1 MNNYEIIFIARQ
13 DLAPAQ
19 VETLSEKFSG
29 IIKDQGGQIV
39 RNEYCGLRTLAY
51 LIKKNRRGH
60 YVVLNAT
67 ASVASVKEV
76 ERVMRINEDI
86 LRFQTIAVEE
96 HEKGPS
102 AILKSSRYQRDDYA
116 PSYGRDDEDRDDG
129 DRDDR
134 RRDDRGR
141 HGRGRDDRDA
151 EGTDSES
158 AVELE
163 S

>member
-1 MNNYEIIFIARQ
+1 MNNYEIVFIARQ

-19 VETLSEKFSG
+19 VESLSEKFVG
-29 IIKDQGGQIV
+29 IIRDQGGQIV

-67 ASVASVKEV
+67 ASPASITEV
-76 ERVMRINEDI
+76 ERVMKINEDI
-86 LRFQTIAVEE
+86 LRFQTVAVEE

-116 PSYGRDDEDRDDG
+116 PSFGRDDQDGEDADT
-129 DRDDR
+129 
-134 RRDDRGR
+134 
-141 HGRGRDDRDA
+141 
-151 EGTDSES
+151 EFEEES
-158 AVELE
+158 QN
-163 S
+163 

>member
-1 MNNYEIIFIARQ
+1 MNNYEIVIIARQ

-19 VETLSEKFSG
+19 VETLAEKFIG
-29 IIKDQGGQIV
+29 IIKDQGGQII

-60 YVVLNAT
+60 YVVLNTT
-67 ASVASVKEV
+67 APAAAIKEV

-102 AILKSSRYQRDDYA
+102 AILKASRYQRDDYS
-116 PSYGRDDEDRDDG
+116 PSHE
-129 DRDDR
+129 
-134 RRDDRGR
+134 RG
-141 HGRGRDDRDA
+141 DRDA
-151 EGTDSES
+151 EDGDSGTEE
-158 AVELE
+158 ELE
-163 S
+163 N

>member
-1 MNNYEIIFIARQ
+1 MNNYEIVFIARQ

-19 VETLSEKFSG
+19 VELLSEKFSG

-60 YVVLNAT
+60 YVVLNTTASAT
-67 ASVASVKEV
+67 AVKEV

-102 AILKSSRYQRDDYA
+102 AILKASRYQRDDYA
-116 PSYGRDDEDRDDG
+116 PSHGRDGREAEDSDS
-129 DRDDR
+129 
-134 RRDDRGR
+134 
-141 HGRGRDDRDA
+141 
-151 EGTDSES
+151 GTEE
-158 AVELE
+158 ELE

>member
-1 MNNYEIIFIARQ
+1 MNNYEIVFIARQ

-19 VETLSEKFSG
+19 VESLSEKFVG
-29 IIKDQGGQIV
+29 IIRDQGGQIV

-67 ASVASVKEV
+67 ASPASIAEV
-76 ERVMRINEDI
+76 ERVMKINEDI
-86 LRFQTIAVEE
+86 LRFQTVAVEE

-116 PSYGRDDEDRDDG
+116 PSFGRDDQDGEDADT
-129 DRDDR
+129 
-134 RRDDRGR
+134 
-141 HGRGRDDRDA
+141 
-151 EGTDSES
+151 EFEEES
-158 AVELE
+158 RN
-163 S
+163 